1 MVARVSKRWSG
12 ARFISALRSNAMQR
26 NGLSSLSGLRSWDAC
41 RVGRVFRAA
50 HGANLNR
57 EGWRERWRGVALS
70 WYARVLTVRV
80 TKCTFRSARAVVGL
94 VAFRVCDQPSFGS
107 GSVGRVVRVTPRAV
121 WLVRSH
127 SCHPENA
134 LESDGFVEIAFKGA
148 RTVVGLSGLWAFVSA
163 AGCRIRVD
171 MGEW

>member
-1 MVARVSKRWSG
+1 M
-12 ARFISALRSNAMQR
+12 
-26 NGLSSLSGLRSWDAC
+26 
-41 RVGRVFRAA
+41 
-50 HGANLNR
+50 
-57 EGWRERWRGVALS
+57 
-70 WYARVLTVRV
+70 
-80 TKCTFRSARAVVGL
+80 VGL

-121 WLVRSH
+121 WLVRTH